1 MSEKDANDLRAA
13 ATTLFDNAS
22 DIGFVSGV
30 LEGILLTACLAPN
43 QIDAIAESQA
53 AIQLICKRNQQ
64 AIEALAVL
72 SKENG

>member
-1 MSEKDANDLRAA
+1 MTFNALKQS
-13 ATTLFDNAS
+13 ATPLFDNAG

-53 AIQLICKRNQQ
+53 AIQRICKRNQQ

-72 SKENG
+72 SKENS